1 MDAQIRPFVKPP
13 THPGP
18 SVHLSPV
25 DIEAS
30 AQMPPTD
37 EGGIMHRLTT
47 QKLLAIIGFVAVL
60 WAPVATWAADQ
71 GPPSTSPL
79 VTPRLVSAIGGGSIE
94 PGAPRRPKP
103 SFSLADATG
112 GGPRFPTRVQ
122 TTMSPNIESSGTT
135 TFGWTTLVLATI
147 AFVAGAMSS
156 SIVGRYRGR
165 RPMVP
170 A

>member
-1 MDAQIRPFVKPP
+1 
-13 THPGP
+13 
-18 SVHLSPV
+18 VHLSPV
-25 DIEAS
+25 DIEA
-30 AQMPPTD
+30 QTPLTN
-37 EGGIMHRLTT
+37 EGGIMDRLATR
-47 QKLLAIIGFVAVL
+47 KLLAIITFAAVL
-60 WAPVATWAADQ
+60 WTPFAAAAADQ
-71 GPPSTSPL
+71 SRTSTSSL
-79 VTPRLVSAIGGGSIE
+79 LMTPRLVSAIGGGSIE

-122 TTMSPNIESSGTT
+122 TTMSPNIESPGTT
-135 TFGWTTLVLATI
+135 TFGWTTLVLAAI
-147 AFVAGAMSS
+147 AFAAGAMSS